1 MGCRFK
7 VPPSSIQGSIQ
18 GSTSLS
24 ASIIFNLTELNLLYP
39 APSITAAVLVNTIH
53 HAATLPPAAAPP
65 PDHNMRNLR
74 LLLAAA
80 IERHF

>member
-7 VPPSSIQGSIQ
+7 VPPSSIQGS
-18 GSTSLS
+18 TSLS
-24 ASIIFNLTELNLLYP
+24 ASIIFSLAELNFTQHKHHRSSLG
-39 APSITAAVLVNTIH
+39 VNTINYPSRSNP
-53 HAATLPPAAAPP
+53 PPAAAPP

-80 IERHF
+80 IEPHF